1 MSCKYNN
8 SMYTITP
15 PEDEVEFDY
24 LEQIL
29 LSEDYETQEE
39 IDHRLADEYKQFQ
52 IYELSDEQMLE
63 FARAG
68 ELAYG
73 GKWMFTPE
81 FWKNENK
88 IGNALYRIN
97 QSPYKDYCEI
107 DELFVFLAQ
116 EYPEQR
122 ELFETLYAEYAE
134 YVEEQTRLRELKDFL
149 NTPGMKKEVKYK
161 VLEAQL
167 WVSSTINLLQ
177 QDFIKKC
184 PGEKN
189 MKWK

>member
-52 IYELSDEQMLE
+52 IYELSDEQLE

-73 GKWMFTPE
+73 GK
-81 FWKNENK
+81 
-88 IGNALYRIN
+88 
-97 QSPYKDYCEI
+97 
-107 DELFVFLAQ
+107 
-116 EYPEQR
+116 
-122 ELFETLYAEYAE
+122 
-134 YVEEQTRLRELKDFL
+134 
-149 NTPGMKKEVKYK
+149 
-161 VLEAQL
+161 
-167 WVSSTINLLQ
+167 
-177 QDFIKKC
+177 
-184 PGEKN
+184 
-189 MKWK
+189 

>member
-1 MSCKYNN
+1 
-8 SMYTITP
+8 
-15 PEDEVEFDY
+15 
-24 LEQIL
+24 
-29 LSEDYETQEE
+29 
-39 IDHRLADEYKQFQ
+39 
-52 IYELSDEQMLE
+52 
-63 FARAG
+63 
-68 ELAYG
+68 
-73 GKWMFTPE
+73 MFTPE

-107 DELFVFLAQ
+107 DELFVFLVQ

-134 YVEEQTRLRELKDFL
+134 YVEEQTRLRELKNFL

-167 WVSSTINLLQ
+167 
-177 QDFIKKC
+177 
-184 PGEKN
+184 
-189 MKWK
+189 